1 MIMISDDSQDDRWCL
16 EDFKMMILQIL
27 INLLCDVIYVVEKE
41 NQVYLILEN
50 LELRIESLDGF
61 EVLSKE

>member
-1 MIMISDDSQDDRWCL
+1 MIVKMINLRWCL